1 MPADPAFYR
10 PSIFEPFPGLT
21 AAESRRTGGFSPA
34 PYASLNLGL
43 NTSDK
48 AGLVARNRAHFLS
61 SLGWHPAQLAYSH
74 QVHGAAI
81 LTANGPVQGEG
92 YDGLATQTPGVLLGI
107 TIADC
112 APVLIYDPVQ
122 QAVAALHAGWR
133 GTAAGIAAKGVRTL
147 QSQFGCQPE
156 NCLAYIGTCISS
168 AAYEVSEEVAAQ
180 FPSACKSPKP
190 GLPGKWWLD
199 LKAANAL
206 QLQQAGL
213 RPEHIEVSPF
223 CTWANNDLYFSHR
236 KEGGT
241 TGRMLAVIGLQ
252 NEASPLSI
260 TKKSAL

>member
-43 NTSDK
+43 NTSDE

-81 LTANGPVQGEG
+81 LTANGPVQEKG

-133 GTAAGIAAKGVRTL
+133 GTAAGIAAKGVRAL

-156 NCLAYIGTCISS
+156 NCLAYVGTCISS

-180 FPSACKSPKP
+180 FPPICKSPKP

-223 CTWANNDLYFSHR
+223 CTWADNDLYFSHR
-236 KEGGT
+236 KEEGA

-252 NEASPLSI
+252 NEV
-260 TKKSAL
+260 